1 MDATLRIEPAR
12 RIAGS
17 VRVPGDKSVSHRYL
31 MLGSIARGTTR
42 LSHLAP
48 GADVN
53 STRDCLRALGLRIS
67 QSPALETT
75 IDGTGWAGLRQA
87 AEALDCGNSGT
98 TLRLLTGLLAGR
110 PLTTELTGDAS
121 LRRRPMRRVIDP
133 LGALGAQITSENGC
147 APITVVGAKLCGANL
162 STGVA
167 SAQVK
172 SAIMLAALSADGD
185 TTVNEPLATR
195 DHTELAFPLFGL
207 QATVRGLVVTVPGG
221 QDATAPDGLLTVPGD
236 PSSAAVWAAAA
247 SALPGSDVSIED
259 VLLNPR
265 RLGFV
270 RALES
275 LGARIDVTETD
286 RRGGER
292 VGRVRVRHAG
302 HGDCRLEAADI
313 PDLIDELPVLAARA
327 ALGGSL
333 EVRGAGEL
341 RVKESDRIATIV
353 SGLRALGAQA
363 DECEDGFVVTSARPL
378 SGGAADAHGDHRMV
392 MAFAIAALGATGATV
407 IHGADAVAVSYPDF
421 ARDLGALAS

>member
-31 MLGSIARGTTR
+31 MLGAIAGGTTR
-42 LSHLAP
+42 LAHLAP
-48 GADVN
+48 GADVA
-53 STRDCLRALGLRIS
+53 STRDCLRALGVRIYE
-67 QSPALETT
+67 PAPQDAT
-75 IDGTGWAGLRQA
+75 IDGHGWAGLREA
-87 AEALDCGNSGT
+87 ANALDCGNSGT
-98 TLRLLTGLLAGR
+98 TMRLLTGLLAGR
-110 PLTTELTGDAS
+110 PINTALTGDAS

-133 LGALGAQITSENGC
+133 LTAMGARITSSNGR
-147 APITVVGAKLCGANL
+147 APLNILGTGLSCGKLA
-162 STGVA
+162 TGVA

-172 SAIMLAALSADGD
+172 SAIMLAALSASGT
-185 TTVNEPLATR
+185 TTVEEPLPTR

-207 QATVRGLVVTVPGG
+207 HARTDGLVVTVPGG
-221 QDATAPDGLLTVPGD
+221 QTATAPGGSLTVPGD

-247 SALPGSDVSIED
+247 SALPGSDLLIED

-270 RALES
+270 RALQA
-275 LGARIDVTETD
+275 LGATVDVMETD

-292 VGRVRVRHAG
+292 VGRLRVRHAG
-302 HGDCRLEAADI
+302 HGDCRLEAADV
-313 PDLIDELPVLAARA
+313 PDLIDELPILAARA

-353 SGLRALGAQA
+353 SGLRALGADA
-363 DECEDGFVVTSARPL
+363 EERADGFVVRGARRL
-378 SGGAADAHGDHRMV
+378 SGGAADAAGDHRMV
-392 MAFAIAALGATGATV
+392 MAFAIAGLGAAGTTV
-407 IHGADAVAVSYPDF
+407 ITGADAVAVSYPDF